1 MFGGYWS
8 LLLLY
13 DDSPYAERV
22 DRVLEHAG
30 QAGLACAAFEKGIE
44 GRADGGLVGDAE
56 LGQVV
61 EGGVVV
67 INWFVGVFKVEGGH
81 VVGWA
86 RACLSKWCLVLL

>member
-1 MFGGYWS
+1 MQSGLTACS
-8 LLLLY
+8 
-13 DDSPYAERV
+13 STRV
-22 DRVLEHAG
+22 KR
-30 QAGLACAAFEKGIE
+30 GLACAAFEKGIE

-86 RACLSKWCLVLL
+86 RARV